1 MTVLEDL
8 RYTKEH
14 VWVRLEEGN
23 VVTIGITDYA
33 QKEWGEVVHLELPE
47 IGEEIVKDDA
57 FSSIES
63 TDEIVT
69 DLYAPLSGV
78 VIEVNE
84 ELIDT
89 PELVNEDHYEDG
101 WIVKLEISS
110 KSELD
115 ELLAPDEYEEYVR
128 EEVIATEEEDQPL

>member
-33 QKEWGEVVHLELPE
+33 QKEWGEVVHIELPE
-47 IGEEIVKDDA
+47 AGEEIVKDEA

-63 TDEIVT
+63 TNEMVT
-69 DLYAPLSGV
+69 DLYVPLSGV

-84 ELIDT
+84 QLVDT
-89 PELVNEDHYEDG
+89 PELVNEDSYEDG
-101 WIVKLEISS
+101 WIIKLEISS
-110 KSELD
+110 VSELD
-115 ELLAPDEYEEYVR
+115 ELLTSDEYEEYMR
-128 EEVIATEEEDQPL
+128 EEAIGTEEEDQPL

>member
-33 QKEWGEVVHLELPE
+33 QKEWGEVVHIELSE
-47 IGEEIVKDDA
+47 AGEEIVKDEA

-63 TDEIVT
+63 TNEMVT
-69 DLYAPLSGV
+69 DLYVPLSGV

-84 ELIDT
+84 QLVDT
-89 PELVNEDHYEDG
+89 PELVNEDSYEDG
-101 WIVKLEISS
+101 WIIKLEISS
-110 KSELD
+110 VSELD
-115 ELLAPDEYEEYVR
+115 ELLTSNEYEEYMR
-128 EEVIATEEEDQPL
+128 EEAIGTEEEDQPL

>member
-14 VWVRLEEGN
+14 VWVRLEGGN
-23 VVTIGITDYA
+23 IATIGITDYA
-33 QKEWGEVVHLELPE
+33 EKVWGEVVHLELPE
-47 IGEEIVKDDA
+47 VGEEIVKDEA

-89 PELVNEDHYEDG
+89 PELVNEDPYEDG
-101 WIVKLEISS
+101 WIIKLEISS

-115 ELLAPDEYEEYVR
+115 ELLLPDEYEEYVR
-128 EEVIATEEEDQPL
+128 EEVIGTEEDQPL

>member
-14 VWVRLEEGN
+14 VWVRLDEDN
-23 VVTIGITDYA
+23 VATVGITDYT
-33 QKEWGEVVHLELPE
+33 QKEWGEVIHLELPE
-47 IGEEIVKDDA
+47 IGEEIVKDEA

-78 VIEVNE
+78 VVEVNE

-89 PELVNEDHYEDG
+89 AELVNEDPYEDG
-101 WIVKLEISS
+101 WIIKLELSS
-110 KSELD
+110 ISELD
-115 ELLAPDEYEEYVR
+115 ELLTPDEYEEYVR
-128 EEVIATEEEDQPL
+128 EEVIATEEEGQPL